1 MAWRNGRGSAV
12 EEGEAAGERRSFYK
26 EARHPSGMMRTPKI
40 SRRRLILTALSAA
53 AAASIAGFTAR
64 GALHNTSPE
73 LTTLDQG
80 LGRRFALIADLHIH
94 RPGEDHAERAL
105 RALEG
110 TGSEYI
116 ILGGDMV
123 DEETEGPSALD
134 WFLREL
140 NTERGYAVLGNHDY
154 WSGRDE
160 ETVGILRRRGVEVL
174 RDEAVPT
181 PFGRLLGI
189 DWRES
194 RSYGVWRSDGLVA
207 VHDPNAAD
215 HVRGGATILSGHTH
229 GGLILFGRTIYSNS
243 RYVRGLYRLSEG
255 RVLYVSRGV
264 GQMLHQPRLNS
275 PPEILLLE

>member
-1 MAWRNGRGSAV
+1 MRRG
-12 EEGEAAGERRSFYK
+12 GDCGSFFK
-26 EARHPSGMMRTPKI
+26 QARHPSQPMRTPKL
-40 SRRRLILTALSAA
+40 SRRRLILTTLSAA
-53 AAASIAGFTAR
+53 AAASLAGYTAT
-64 GALHNTSPE
+64 GALHNTAPE

-80 LGRRFALIADLHIH
+80 LGRRVALIADLHIH
-94 RPGEDHAERAL
+94 RPCEDHAERAL
-105 RALEG
+105 RALER
-110 TGSEYI
+110 TGSEYF

-123 DEETEGPSALD
+123 NEETEGPSALD
-134 WFLREL
+134 WFLKEL
-140 NTERGYAVLGNHDY
+140 NAERGYAVLGNHEY

-160 ETVGILRRRGVEVL
+160 ETVGILRSRGVEVL
-174 RDEAVPT
+174 RDEAVST

-194 RSYGVWRSDGLVA
+194 RSYGVWGFDGLVA

-215 HVRGGATILSGHTH
+215 HIRGGATILSGHTH

-264 GQMLHQPRLNS
+264 GQMLHQPRSNS
-275 PPEILLLE
+275 PPEILILE